1 MNIVANLV
9 TNTMASYDSTCVICG
24 EEMATNHHLFVPI
37 SLFYAFYR
45 LQGKVMF
52 SEASVSHFV
61 HIPEC
66 RPPERRPLCSR
77 HLVVATAAVRTH
89 PTGMHSCYVSVYVYV
104 SRHLYTLIWFNMCH
118 RSSVKCLL
126 APCG

>member
-9 TNTMASYDSTCVICG
+9 TNTIVSYCSTCVICG
-24 EEMATNHHLFVPI
+24 EEMTTNPRLFFPI

-66 RPPERRPLCSR
+66 RPPERRPLRSR
-77 HLVVATAAVRTH
+77 HLLVANAAVRTH
-89 PTGMHSCYVSVYVYV
+89 PTRMHSCYVSVYVYV
-104 SRHLYTLIWFNMCH
+104 SRHLYTLIWFNIAIDP
-118 RSSVKCLL
+118 V
-126 APCG
+126 